1 MFTWLENWKNLSF
14 FKLARSMQKQNED
27 RLEAYE
33 RLIATQR
40 EDLVSRDE
48 EIYSLRNELIKTKI
62 NLEKIT
68 KDRDHY
74 KGLSD
79 IQNNTMNTMDRMM
92 SNKWGEQ

>member
-1 MFTWLENWKNLSF
+1 MFTWLTHWKNLSV
-14 FKLARSMQKQNED
+14 FKLARVMQKQNED

-62 NLEKIT
+62 NLENIT

-74 KGLSD
+74 KGLAD
-79 IQNNTMNTMDRMM
+79 IQNNTMNTMARMM